1 MLDRRQFL
9 SAAAAGAAIVLIGV
23 RGADDGADADA
34 RDLAH
39 PELLVAL
46 GPEMVREIGRS
57 YRALV
62 PEESDTTTLE
72 AAVRAGLRARRAS
85 NDDPVRADFEAG
97 RVVVVGNWMLSRTEA
112 RQCAL
117 FSLRSP

>member
-9 SAAAAGAAIVLIGV
+9 SAAAAGAALTLV
-23 RGADDGADADA
+23 GAARVEHDAPSDW
-34 RDLAH
+34 RDLAR

-46 GPEMVREIGRS
+46 GPDAVREIGQS

-62 PEESDTTTLE
+62 PAENDRTTLE
-72 AAVRAGLRARRAS
+72 AVLRAELCAARES
-85 NDDPVRADFEAG
+85 NADPVRADFAAG
-97 RVVVVGNWMLSRTEA
+97 RVIVVRDWVLSRTEA

-117 FSLRSP
+117 FSLRSA

>member
-1 MLDRRQFL
+1 MMLDRRQFL
-9 SAAAAGAAIVLIGV
+9 CAAAGAAITVIGL
-23 RGADDGADADA
+23 RRADRDPDA
-34 RDLAH
+34 RDLAY

-46 GPEMVREIGRS
+46 GAETVREIGQS

-72 AAVRAGLRARRAS
+72 AALRAARS
-85 NDDPVRADFEAG
+85 TTENPVRADFEAG
-97 RVVVVGNWMLSRTEA
+97 RVIVVRDWVLSRTEA

-117 FSLRSP
+117 FSLRSA